1 MGIISE
7 FKEFLQEYKVMGL
20 AVAFIMAAATTTLV
34 QSLVTNIVMPLIS
47 PLLSATGD
55 WQAMVVA
62 LGPIKFGVGAFLAA
76 VINFVIIAFV
86 IFLIAKMLM
95 KEEKVTK
102 K

>member
-7 FKEFLQEYKVMGL
+7 FKDFLQEYKVMGL
-20 AVAFIMAAATTTLV
+20 AVAFIMAVATTALV
-34 QSLVTNIVMPLIS
+34 QSLVANIVMPLIS

-55 WQAMVVA
+55 WQTMVVA
-62 LGPIKFGVGAFLAA
+62 LGPFKFGVGPFLAA

-86 IFLIAKMLM
+86 IFLMAKMLL
-95 KEEKVTK
+95 KEAKVTK